1 MRKLILLTALA
12 LPLAAQD
19 TFDFAVLDKLGTN
32 STSRS
37 NITLDGDML
46 KLASSVLGSSKDA
59 GDVKALVD
67 SLHGIY
73 IRSWEFDKEGQYN
86 EADLGPLRD
95 YLKQHRWSK
104 IVDVHEKKE
113 VSEIWTL
120 PQDNSRI
127 GGIAILSAEPKEAT
141 VVYINGSLK
150 AEDIAKLSG
159 TMGIPDLKSMQAVKK
174 APKQEPKKET
184 DKTRK
189 DDEEN

>member
-1 MRKLILLTALA
+1 MKTLILLATMA

-32 STSRS
+32 ASSRS

-46 KLASSVLGSSKDA
+46 KLASSVLGGNKNDG
-59 GDVKALVD
+59 GDIKALVD

-86 EADLGPLRD
+86 EADLGPFRD

-159 TMGIPDLKSMQAVKK
+159 TMGIPDIKSMQEAKK
-174 APKQEPKKET
+174 KQVDK
-184 DKTRK
+184 DKTKK

>member
-1 MRKLILLTALA
+1 MRKLILLTVLT

-19 TFDFAVLDKLGTN
+19 TFDFAVLDKLGAN
-32 STSRS
+32 ATSRS

-46 KLASSVLGSSKDA
+46 KLASSVLGGNKNDG
-59 GDVKALVD
+59 GDIKALVD

-113 VSEIWTL
+113 ISEIWTL

-159 TMGIPDLKSMQAVKK
+159 TMGIPDIKSMQEAKK
-174 APKQEPKKET
+174 KQASK
-184 DKTRK
+184 DKTSK